1 MQDPASLYERD
12 LINMVSRNGAEI
24 SSDINTAGVF
34 SELELVKLKVASLF
48 CACG

>member
-24 SSDINTAGVF
+24 SFDINTAGVF
-34 SELELVKLKVASLF
+34 
-48 CACG
+48 